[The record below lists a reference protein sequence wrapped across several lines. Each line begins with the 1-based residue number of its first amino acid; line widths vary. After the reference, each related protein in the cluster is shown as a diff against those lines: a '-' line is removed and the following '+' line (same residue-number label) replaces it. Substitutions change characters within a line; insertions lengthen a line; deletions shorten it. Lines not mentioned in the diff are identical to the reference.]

1 MKQMW
6 IQNDVSSTSHDFS
19 DLKYMTDAVVQSYC
33 PNTYGHDR
41 LRQLHRLATS
51 HEYGRNGLCY
61 S

>member
-19 DLKYMTDAVVQSYC
+19 DLKYVTDAVVQSYC

-51 HEYGRNGLCY
+51 
-61 S
+61 SAVP